1 MSQYFEIHPQNPQPR
16 LLRRAV
22 EILEQDGVIVYPTD
36 SCYALG
42 CRIDA
47 KSAQERISRI
57 RQTGP
62 DHHFTLVCP
71 DLSSIAT
78 FAKVGNV
85 EYRMLKA
92 LTPGPFTFL
101 LPATRELPRRLHHPK
116 RRTIGIRVPEHTVV
130 AGLLEM
136 LGEPI
141 LSSTLILPGEALPMT
156 EPDDIRARLEHQVDA
171 VVDGGHCGVEPTT
184 VVDMTAQ
191 PPEILR
197 HGREAERVSAGR

>member
-1 MSQYFEIHPQNPQPR
+1 MSQYFSIHPQTPQPR
-16 LLRRAV
+16 LLKRAV
-22 EILEQDGVIVYPTD
+22 QILERDGVIVYPTD

-57 RQTGP
+57 RQAGP

-78 FAKVGNV
+78 YARVGNI

-116 RRTIGIRVPEHTVV
+116 RRTIGIRVPDHPIVS
-130 AGLLEM
+130 GLLEM

-141 LSSTLILPGEALPMT
+141 LSCTLILPGDDLPLT
-156 EPDDIRARLEHQVDA
+156 EPDDICARLEHQVDA
-171 VVDGGHCGVEPTT
+171 VIDGGHCGVEPTT
-184 VVDMTAQ
+184 VVDMTSQ
-191 PPEILR
+191 PPAILR
-197 HGREAERVSAGR
+197 EGREASRVAARH